1 MRRHGGAP
9 ALVAV
14 TLLLWGIAVAVP
26 VEASAQRRELRQE
39 FSSDTDPVR
48 GEFGVNLVLAMP
60 VGEFDDYVDLG
71 GGVNGFGVIFV
82 DDRQTFGIRLDVAYL
97 VYGSNT
103 VRVPLSPTVPF
114 VDVEVTTQNG
124 IGSLGLGPQIL
135 LGRGSLRPYM
145 HASVGFSY
153 FATTTSVEGTRDSEP
168 FASTTNFDDMTFA
181 VVGGGGLRVML
192 TETRR
197 NPVALDFGVKY
208 VRNGLTQYLRE
219 GGLVALP
226 DGGVEIEAIES
237 ETNLTTFHLGVTI
250 GVR

>member
-1 MRRHGGAP
+1 MSRDGSVR
-9 ALVAV
+9 ALVAA
-14 TLLLWGIAVAVP
+14 TLLLWGIAVAGP
-26 VEASAQRRELRQE
+26 ADASAQRRDRDQD
-39 FSSDTDPVR
+39 FAADTDPVR
-48 GEFGVNLVLAMP
+48 GEFGLNLVLAVP

-71 GGVNGFGVIFV
+71 GGVSGFGVIFV
-82 DDRQTFGIRLDVAYL
+82 DDRQTFGIRMDVAYL
-97 VYGSNT
+97 IYGSNT

-124 IGSLGLGPQIL
+124 IASLGLGPQIL
-135 LGRGSLRPYM
+135 LGRGSLRPYA

-168 FASTTNFDDMTFA
+168 FASSTNFDDMTFA

-192 TETRR
+192 TENRR
-197 NPVALDFGVKY
+197 NPVSLDFGVDY
-208 VRNGLTQYLRE
+208 VRNGLTEYLRE

-226 DGGVEIEAIES
+226 DGGVEVEAIES